1 MTDKYEGEGQARSK
15 EDNEDSRKAE
25 PVLDLERQVAPWD
38 ATVGSSPDGGGHEV
52 PGEGGEPVGEHFVG
66 CFKWD
71 EREQ

>member
-1 MTDKYEGEGQARSK
+1 MGKNSLYFSQITTSIDTY
-15 EDNEDSRKAE
+15 
-25 PVLDLERQVAPWD
+25 APWD